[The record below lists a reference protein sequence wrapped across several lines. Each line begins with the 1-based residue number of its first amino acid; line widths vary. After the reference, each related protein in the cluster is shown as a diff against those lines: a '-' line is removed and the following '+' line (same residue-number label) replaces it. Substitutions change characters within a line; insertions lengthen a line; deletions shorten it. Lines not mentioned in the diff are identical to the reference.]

1 MGNMNNTNTN
11 TEKDQQSIYDIYDI
25 EDQFET
31 KMWGRQFEHVY
42 EPVFLAPFPPE
53 EMLD

>member
-1 MGNMNNTNTN
+1 MGNMNNTN
-11 TEKDQQSIYDIYDI
+11 TEKDQQSIYDI